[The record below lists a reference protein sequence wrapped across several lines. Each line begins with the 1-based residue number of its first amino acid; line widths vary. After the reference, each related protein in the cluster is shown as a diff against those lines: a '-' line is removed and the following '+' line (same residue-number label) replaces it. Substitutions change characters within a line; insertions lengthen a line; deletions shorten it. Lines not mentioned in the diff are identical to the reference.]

1 MIKLFLASSF
11 KDVAKQFANF
21 ETNLIGKRVT
31 FIPTASIVEEVTF
44 YVSAGRKSLEKL
56 GLIIDELELSTAT
69 AEEIEH
75 KIKYN
80 DFIYITG
87 GNTFY
92 LMQEL
97 IRTGADQLILSEVH
111 SGKLYIG
118 ESAGAIIT
126 SSNIE
131 YVQKM
136 DRVEKAPLL
145 TNYTG
150 LGLVEF
156 NPLPHFKSFPFTKI
170 VDKIVIDYEKQLH
183 LIPIRNKEAIIVANH
198 EMKIV

>member
-11 KDVAKQFANF
+11 KDVEKQFANF
-21 ETNLIGKRVT
+21 ETNLIGRRVT

-44 YVSAGRKSLEKL
+44 YVSAGR
-56 GLIIDELELSTAT
+56 
-69 AEEIEH
+69 
-75 KIKYN
+75 
-80 DFIYITG
+80 
-87 GNTFY
+87 NTFY

-145 TNYTG
+145 TNYIG
-150 LGLVEF
+150 LSLVEF
-156 NPLPHFKSFPFTKI
+156 SPLPHFKSFPFTKI
-170 VDKIVIDYEKQLH
+170 VDKIVSDYEKQLH
-183 LIPIRNKEAIIVANH
+183 LIPIRNKESIIVANH

>member
-31 FIPTASIVEEVTF
+31 FIPTASIVEDVTF

-75 KIKYN
+75 KIKHN

-150 LGLVEF
+150 LSLVEF
-156 NPLPHFKSFPFTKI
+156 SPLPHFKSFPFTKI
-170 VDKIVIDYEKQLH
+170 VDKIVSDYEKQLH

>member
-150 LGLVEF
+150 LSLVEF
-156 NPLPHFKSFPFTKI
+156 SPLPHFKSFPFTKI
-170 VDKIVIDYEKQLH
+170 VDKIVSDYEKQLH